1 MNAAVLCAGATVFL
15 WYAFGALPLHLS
27 VVEELGLDPARAS
40 SWISIVW
47 MSSAVTSIAISLR
60 YRQPI
65 PITWTI
71 PSLVLLGA
79 VGGNF
84 SAPELAGACLAA
96 GVALLVL
103 GMAGAGAD
111 ALERSFGGE
120 MKFGALVALAVA
132 ATPFTVL
139 GVGPALWALLC
150 GLAASAAAERTQ
162 LTAFWKAA

>member
-1 MNAAVLCAGATVFL
+1 MNAAVLCADATVFL

-27 VVEELGLDPARAS
+27 VVDQLGLDPARAS

-71 PSLVLLGA
+71 PGLVLLGA

-103 GMAGAGAD
+103 GMAGAGAQEEGAVTGLRRHVPPWLARRLGTAESVTAED
-111 ALERSFGGE
+111 PAENRGLRSIRSTW
-120 MKFGALVALAVA
+120 L
-132 ATPFTVL
+132 TP
-139 GVGPALWALLC
+139 PA
-150 GLAASAAAERTQ
+150 
-162 LTAFWKAA
+162 